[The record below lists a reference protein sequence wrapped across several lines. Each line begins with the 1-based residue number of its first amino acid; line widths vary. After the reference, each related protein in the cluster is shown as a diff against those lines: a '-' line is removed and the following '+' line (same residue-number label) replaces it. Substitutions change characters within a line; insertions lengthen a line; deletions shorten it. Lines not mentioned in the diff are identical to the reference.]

1 MLSLSDPALG
11 KVSRRGLL
19 LRRIDIKHIKFA
31 QHDDHDHDGDDHDV
45 IDDHNDSYNGPEW
58 LIMIIVMKM
67 ILMVLIKNNITDG
80 VGPQRTQK
88 LDWIILGKLAL
99 FTIPMWWYDDND
111 DDDDGSDDDDDEL
124 SDV

>member
-1 MLSLSDPALG
+1 
-11 KVSRRGLL
+11 
-19 LRRIDIKHIKFA
+19 
-31 QHDDHDHDGDDHDV
+31 
-45 IDDHNDSYNGPEW
+45 
-58 LIMIIVMKM
+58 MKM

-111 DDDDGSDDDDDEL
+111 DDDDDGSDDDDDEL